1 MKTYKLKAW
10 PDLPPGCRR
19 MGHRRV
25 LNELSQRHVGES
37 ELLRQSGLP
46 AQDLRQLLEHLGE
59 CGLLDVRESAA
70 AEVRRHAQG
79 SWLRWVWPLQQ
90 WRARRAG

>member
-25 LNELSQRHVGES
+25 LNQLSQRHVGEP
-37 ELLRQSGLP
+37 ELLRESGLP
-46 AQDLRQLLEHLGE
+46 LQDLRQLLGHLARHGW
-59 CGLLDVRESAA
+59 LDERDRPIS
-70 AEVRRHAQG
+70 EVRGRTEAV
-79 SWLRWVWPLQQ
+79 WLRWVWPLQQ